1 MARVIAIANQ
11 KGGVGKTTTA
21 VNLGASL
28 AVAEQRTLIIDTDP
42 QGNTTSALGF
52 PKDPVRQTLYQT
64 LILGEPIEKVTIDA
78 QIEGLDLVPS
88 DRNLVGAAVEL
99 VNMDDREY
107 RLREALRKSRDN
119 YAFILIDCPP
129 SLDLLTLNALAASD
143 SVLVPIQCE
152 YLALEGVSELLDT
165 LSRLQKSI
173 NPSLAIEGILLT
185 MYDDRTTL
193 SKQVAADLRSFF
205 GDKVFESVI
214 PRNVR
219 LAEAPSHGMPVIFY
233 DIQLGRGLSALIRE
247 PEPQPQVPPQ
257 AVGAAGSQAT
267 TGAAA
272 AVVPA
277 WARNEGLIEADIDL
291 IDPSPYQPRT
301 RFREQTLDELARSIV
316 ASGIVQP
323 LVVRRIGNRYQ
334 LIAGERRWRAAQR
347 ASLRRVPV
355 VIHDVPE
362 QSAMEMTVVENL
374 QREDLNPIEQARAFQ
389 RLTDDFT
396 MTQEQVAERTGKDRT
411 TIANALRLL
420 KLDDTI
426 QDLIEDGLVSAGHGR
441 ALLAIESLEDRLEIA
456 RRVSRGGLTV
466 RQVERLSTRSSKP
479 KAIATEVVADP
490 NVKAALDELQK
501 KYGTRVQMRAIA
513 PGKAGQLVFEYYD
526 ASDLTRLYDQ
536 LMRE

>member
-28 AVAEQRTLIIDTDP
+28 AVSEQRTLIIDSDP

-52 PKDPVRQTLYQT
+52 PKDPSRQSLYQT

-78 QIEGLDLVPS
+78 QVEGLDLVPS

-152 YLALEGVSELLDT
+152 YFALEGVSELLDT
-165 LSRLQKSI
+165 LTRLQKSI

-233 DIQLGRGLSALIRE
+233 DIHSK
-247 PEPQPQVPPQ
+247 
-257 AVGAAGSQAT
+257 GAESYMLLAKEVIANAQKRAGEGIERAD
-267 TGAAA
+267 TGTRAAA
-272 AVVPA
+272 AGAASSSGNAGVTSDD
-277 WARNEGLIEADIDL
+277 GDSGSSG
-291 IDPSPYQPRT
+291 PS
-301 RFREQTLDELARSIV
+301 V
-316 ASGIVQP
+316 G
-323 LVVRRIGNRYQ
+323 
-334 LIAGERRWRAAQR
+334 
-347 ASLRRVPV
+347 
-355 VIHDVPE
+355 PE
-362 QSAMEMTVVENL
+362 
-374 QREDLNPIEQARAFQ
+374 
-389 RLTDDFT
+389 
-396 MTQEQVAERTGKDRT
+396 
-411 TIANALRLL
+411 
-420 KLDDTI
+420 
-426 QDLIEDGLVSAGHGR
+426 
-441 ALLAIESLEDRLEIA
+441 
-456 RRVSRGGLTV
+456 
-466 RQVERLSTRSSKP
+466 
-479 KAIATEVVADP
+479 
-490 NVKAALDELQK
+490 
-501 KYGTRVQMRAIA
+501 
-513 PGKAGQLVFEYYD
+513 
-526 ASDLTRLYDQ
+526 
-536 LMRE
+536 